1 MKHSAGLAAKW
12 LLALVLSATLVIS
25 AQALVSPLPGSILTQ
40 TLPKLADHAWPRCA
54 NGAPPAESIE
64 RRRILVLRD
73 HDGDGTGAPLIQAT
87 LMANLASHFG
97 EVRINEVRRYRA
109 GEMLQYDALIYLGS
123 SYQERLSEAFRRD
136 VDSGKR
142 PVLWLKENI
151 DQLTDPESFR
161 VRYGWLWR
169 GFEGPSD
176 FTVTYKDAV
185 LRPSG
190 EGVGL
195 TTFAALDKRRVRT
208 LATATARGQEPSPW
222 AVTSRHLTYVGDIP
236 LGTTSSADASLALA
250 DILHGVVPDADPA
263 VLSRHRAL
271 VRIEDI
277 GPMSNPDDLRAVAG
291 ALKAEGVPYSIA
303 VYPLYIG
310 PIVNGRQ
317 RTVHLAERPQV
328 VRAIVE
334 MLDGGASLVLHGY
347 SHQLGDRKNPRSG
360 ESGTDYEFFQA
371 HLDSAGNVVY
381 DGPVPGD
388 SQTWAQERIDKAL
401 AELADLGL
409 PRPHMFDVPH
419 YAASSADYAAIRDSF
434 AARYD
439 RGQYFSPA
447 WDGTPPV
454 SPYIFEQSTPF
465 LVRDSYGSLVVP
477 ENLGYVADTS
487 ENASGP
493 NTGTDL
499 LAGAA
504 ALLTVRDSVASF
516 FYHPF
521 LGSTKLVGLVREL
534 KMMGYTFASPC
545 EL

>member
-1 MKHSAGLAAKW
+1 M
-12 LLALVLSATLVIS
+12 TL
-25 AQALVSPLPGSILTQ
+25 
-40 TLPKLADHAWPRCA
+40 TLPNLVDHPWPDCA
-54 NGAPPAESIE
+54 SGAPRAESVE
-64 RRRILVLRD
+64 RRRILLLRD
-73 HDGDGTGAPLIQAT
+73 QDVEGTGGPLIQAT
-87 LMANLASHFG
+87 LMANLASHFAAVQTA
-97 EVRINEVRRYRA
+97 EVRNYRS
-109 GEMLQYDALIYLGS
+109 GEMMDYDALIYLGS
-123 SYQERLSEAFRRD
+123 SYREQLSAAFRRD

-151 DQLTDPESFR
+151 DQLRDPSSFQR
-161 VRYGWLWR
+161 RYGWLWKS
-169 GFEGPSD
+169 FEGPGD
-176 FTVTYKDAV
+176 FTLTYKNAL

-195 TTFAALDKRRVRT
+195 TTFAALDRKRVRT
-208 LATATARGQEPSPW
+208 LATATVRGREPIPW

-236 LGTTSSADASLALA
+236 LGTTSTADASLALA
-250 DILHGVVPDADPA
+250 DLLHDVVPDPDPV
-263 VLSRHRAL
+263 VLNRHRAL

-277 GPMSNPDDLRAVAG
+277 GPMSNPDDLRAIAT
-291 ALKAEGVPYSIA
+291 ALKTEGIPYSIA
-303 VYPLYIG
+303 VYPLYVG

-334 MLDGGASLVLHGY
+334 MIDGGASLVLHGY

-360 ESGTDYEFFQA
+360 ESGTDYEFFSA
-371 HLDSAGNVVY
+371 HLDGAGNVVY

-388 SQTWAQERIDKAL
+388 SQAWAQERIDKSL

-409 PRPHMFDVPH
+409 PRPKMFNVPH
-419 YAASSADYAAIRDSF
+419 YAASPADYAAIGSTF

-465 LVRDSYGSLVVP
+465 LVRDNYGSLVVP
-477 ENLGYVADTS
+477 ENLGYIADPS

-493 NTGTDL
+493 NTRKDV

-521 LGSTKLVGLVREL
+521 LGSTDLVGLVREL
-534 KMMGYTFASPC
+534 KSMGYTFISPC